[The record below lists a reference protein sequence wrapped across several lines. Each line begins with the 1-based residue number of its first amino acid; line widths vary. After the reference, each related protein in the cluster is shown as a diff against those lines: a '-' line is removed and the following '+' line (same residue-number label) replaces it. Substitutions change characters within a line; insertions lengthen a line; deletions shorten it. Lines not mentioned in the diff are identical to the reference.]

1 MTKNKQDKLR
11 VALIGAGGI
20 AGAHMRYYQDMDDV
34 EMVAAADVVLER
46 AQKSCEEYE
55 IPAAYAD
62 YEEMLR
68 QVEPDAVSVCTPNG
82 LHAPCSIAAL
92 DAGAHVLV
100 EKPLAMN
107 AREGQQM
114 LDAAEK
120 NNKKLIIGFQNRY
133 DPRTQFIKKLVDDGE
148 LGTVLYARV
157 QSLRRRGIPNW
168 GVFGRKDLQGGG
180 PLIDIGV
187 HMLETAHYAMGAPQP
202 VAASGS
208 TYTYI
213 GDKPSNVASVWPNW
227 DYKTYTVEDL
237 AVGHIRFAN
246 GAMLSIETSFAA
258 HIEKGEGNFTL
269 MGEKGGTYLGSA
281 GFFPRRQRLH
291 GQHPARL
298 AAQRPGSRRLR
309 PEDAQL
315 RRSRPLRRGNPVAR
329 RARADGA
336 EDDGRAVRIG
346 RTGAG
351 STDRVGVNPTPP
363 QPPTRV
369 RTPQTFPS
377 RLKPS
382 ALLRGRIPRSCGA
395 Q

>member
-1 MTKNKQDKLR
+1 MAKTKQDKLR
-11 VALIGAGGI
+11 VALIGTGGI

-34 EMVAAADVVLER
+34 KMVAAADVVLER
-46 AQKSCEEYE
+46 AQKYCEEYE
-55 IPAAYAD
+55 IPAAFAD

-92 DAGAHVLV
+92 DAGSHVLV

-133 DPRTQFIKKLVDDGE
+133 DPKTQFIKKLVDDGE

-187 HMLETAHYAMGAPQP
+187 HVLEATHYAMGSPKP

-213 GDKPSNVASVWPNW
+213 GDKPSNVASIWPNW

-269 MGEKGGTYLGSA
+269 MGEKGGATWDPP
-281 GFFPRRQRLH
+281 GFFHDANDYMVNTRPDWLPT
-291 GQHPARL
+291 GPA
-298 AAQRPGSRRLR
+298 
-309 PEDAQL
+309 
-315 RRSRPLRRGNPVAR
+315 
-329 RARADGA
+329 ADGFGQKMRNFVDHVLYGA
-336 EDDGRAVRIG
+336 ETLSPGEHGLMVQKMMDGIYESAEQEREVRIE
-346 RTGAG
+346 
-351 STDRVGVNPTPP
+351 
-363 QPPTRV
+363 
-369 RTPQTFPS
+369 
-377 RLKPS
+377 
-382 ALLRGRIPRSCGA
+382 
-395 Q
+395 

>member
-1 MTKNKQDKLR
+1 MTKSKQDKLR

-34 EMVAAADVVLER
+34 EMVAAVDVVLER
-46 AQKSCEEYE
+46 AQKYCEEYE

-68 QVEPDAVSVCTPNG
+68 QVAPDAVSVCTPNG

-107 AREGQQM
+107 AREGQKM

-120 NNKKLIIGFQNRY
+120 NGKKLIIGFQNRY
-133 DPRTQFIKKLVDDGE
+133 DPKTQFIKKLVDDGE

-157 QSLRRRGIPNW
+157 QALRRRGIPNW

-187 HMLETAHYAMGAPQP
+187 HMLEATHYAMGAPKP

-213 GDKPSNVASVWPNW
+213 GDKPSNVISNWPNW

-258 HIEKGEGNFTL
+258 HIEKGEGT
-269 MGEKGGTYLGSA
+269 
-281 GFFPRRQRLH
+281 
-291 GQHPARL
+291 
-298 AAQRPGSRRLR
+298 SR
-309 PEDAQL
+309 
-315 RRSRPLRRGNPVAR
+315 
-329 RARADGA
+329 
-336 EDDGRAVRIG
+336 
-346 RTGAG
+346 
-351 STDRVGVNPTPP
+351 
-363 QPPTRV
+363 
-369 RTPQTFPS
+369 
-377 RLKPS
+377 
-382 ALLRGRIPRSCGA
+382 
-395 Q
+395 